1 MKDIQSVTVAG
12 PALKEDS
19 IECYTSI
26 KKNSQ
31 ANEMQQR
38 GYQGLFLPTV
48 PSSKIECE

>member
-31 ANEMQQR
+31 ASEKQQR
-38 GYQGLFLPTV
+38 GTSEPLSADRTIF
-48 PSSKIECE
+48 KN